1 MEFTNLQ
8 PQPKCLNGPRGYL
21 GQKGYTLLKKDLTPE
36 QQVELKREL
45 TAKPFTQGSVVSK
58 VQHTFPVY
66 RESDNKFYVPRY
78 FGESYFGPHTKNK
91 ISPGE
96 DITVQF
102 MGDLRDN
109 QKPVVKTFI
118 DHVKKNDE
126 GGGGLL
132 ELPCAYGKCLGVDTP
147 IIMYDGKIKLV
158 QDVEVGDKIM
168 GDDSTPRNVISL
180 ARGREMMYRVCS
192 KKGDGYI
199 VNESHILSLKCSTNH
214 SKNMKKGQVIDMSV
228 LEYLNLPKCFHG
240 RGGPLLGYRVPLDFE
255 EKSIE
260 IDPYLFGYWLGDG
273 SSRGTLISTQEST
286 VIKYIVE
293 CFKNNHTSLYLKY
306 TGDQYDYRINSM
318 TNNNIMMDFLRG
330 YNLLQNKHIPLH
342 YKCNSRK
349 IRLQLLAGIIDSDGY
364 FCHNCY
370 EITQKNEK
378 LLDDIVYLARSLGF
392 YSFKKQITK
401 ICYNS
406 KNGQKKGTYF
416 LTNICGKGLEEIPVS
431 CIRKKAHPRRLI
443 KDILNYRIKLEK
455 IGIDDYYGF
464 EIDGNRRF
472 VLGDFTVTHNTVL
485 SLNIISQL
493 QKKSLIIVHK
503 EFLMNQWIERIK
515 QFLPTARVGKIQ
527 GQTIDIEDKD
537 IVIGMLQSLSMKE
550 YPATTFDSFGLT
562 IIDEVHHISSEVFSC
577 ALFKLVTKYMLGL
590 SATMNRKDGT
600 TKIFKMFLGE
610 VVYKGT
616 RDEQHSVVVRAID
629 YVSND
634 EDFKT
639 VVTDYRGQT
648 QYSTM
653 IVKLC
658 EFNHRSEFILR
669 VLGDLLKESEE
680 KNQKQQIMILAHNKS
695 LLKYLYDAV
704 EARKIAT
711 VGYYVGGM
719 KEQALKESELKQ
731 VIIATYSMA
740 AEALDIKTL
749 TTLIMATPKTDI
761 EQAVGR
767 ILREKHGSPIVVD
780 IIDEHQPF
788 KNQWSKR
795 KAFYKKQNYKI
806 IHSSNL
812 TYQPNTN
819 LWKVEYNPNSCV
831 GGASSK
837 SNYTFKNDE
846 DDENVLLKGKCLIK
860 FKKN

>member
-58 VQHTFPVY
+58 VPHTFPVY

-78 FGESYFGPHTKNK
+78 FGEYYFGQPTKNK
-91 ISPGE
+91 ISPGD

-109 QKPVVKTFI
+109 QKAPVKAYM
-118 DHVKKNDE
+118 DHVNKSDE

-132 ELPCAYGKCLGVDTP
+132 ELVCAAGKTV
-147 IIMYDGKIKLV
+147 M
-158 QDVEVGDKIM
+158 
-168 GDDSTPRNVISL
+168 SL
-180 ARGREMMYRVCS
+180 
-192 KKGDGYI
+192 
-199 VNESHILSLKCSTNH
+199 H
-214 SKNMKKGQVIDMSV
+214 
-228 LEYLNLPKCFHG
+228 
-240 RGGPLLGYRVPLDFE
+240 
-255 EKSIE
+255 
-260 IDPYLFGYWLGDG
+260 
-273 SSRGTLISTQEST
+273 
-286 VIKYIVE
+286 
-293 CFKNNHTSLYLKY
+293 
-306 TGDQYDYRINSM
+306 
-318 TNNNIMMDFLRG
+318 
-330 YNLLQNKHIPLH
+330 
-342 YKCNSRK
+342 
-349 IRLQLLAGIIDSDGY
+349 
-364 FCHNCY
+364 
-370 EITQKNEK
+370 
-378 LLDDIVYLARSLGF
+378 
-392 YSFKKQITK
+392 
-401 ICYNS
+401 
-406 KNGQKKGTYF
+406 
-416 LTNICGKGLEEIPVS
+416 
-431 CIRKKAHPRRLI
+431 
-443 KDILNYRIKLEK
+443 
-455 IGIDDYYGF
+455 
-464 EIDGNRRF
+464 
-472 VLGDFTVTHNTVL
+472 
-485 SLNIISQL
+485 IISIIG
-493 QKKSLIIVHK
+493 KKTLVIVHK

-527 GQTIDIEDKD
+527 GQIVDIENKD

-550 YPATTFDSFGLT
+550 YPPTMFDSFGLT

-648 QYSTM
+648 QYSSM

-695 LLKYLYDAV
+695 LLKYLYDAI

-795 KAFYKKQNYKI
+795 KVFYKKQNYKI
-806 IHSSNL
+806 IRSSNL
-812 TYQPNTN
+812 IYQPNTN
-819 LWKVEYNPNSCV
+819 LWKVEYNPSLSSSC
-831 GGASSK
+831 APSK

-846 DDENVLLKGKCLIK
+846 DDENAMLKGKCLIK

>member
-1 MEFTNLQ
+1 MEFMN
-8 PQPKCLNGPRGYL
+8 PQSAKCLNGPRGYL
-21 GQKGYTLLKKDLTPE
+21 GQKGYTLMKKDLTPE

-58 VQHTFPVY
+58 VPHTFPVY
-66 RESDNKFYVPRY
+66 RESDNKFYIPRY
-78 FGESYFGPHTKNK
+78 FGESYFGAPTKNK
-91 ISPGE
+91 LSPGE
-96 DITVQF
+96 DISVQF

-109 QKPVVKTFI
+109 QKAPVKAYM

-132 ELPCAYGKCLGVDTP
+132 ELVCAAGKTV
-147 IIMYDGKIKLV
+147 M
-158 QDVEVGDKIM
+158 
-168 GDDSTPRNVISL
+168 SL
-180 ARGREMMYRVCS
+180 
-192 KKGDGYI
+192 
-199 VNESHILSLKCSTNH
+199 H
-214 SKNMKKGQVIDMSV
+214 
-228 LEYLNLPKCFHG
+228 
-240 RGGPLLGYRVPLDFE
+240 
-255 EKSIE
+255 
-260 IDPYLFGYWLGDG
+260 
-273 SSRGTLISTQEST
+273 
-286 VIKYIVE
+286 
-293 CFKNNHTSLYLKY
+293 
-306 TGDQYDYRINSM
+306 
-318 TNNNIMMDFLRG
+318 
-330 YNLLQNKHIPLH
+330 
-342 YKCNSRK
+342 
-349 IRLQLLAGIIDSDGY
+349 
-364 FCHNCY
+364 
-370 EITQKNEK
+370 
-378 LLDDIVYLARSLGF
+378 
-392 YSFKKQITK
+392 
-401 ICYNS
+401 
-406 KNGQKKGTYF
+406 
-416 LTNICGKGLEEIPVS
+416 
-431 CIRKKAHPRRLI
+431 
-443 KDILNYRIKLEK
+443 
-455 IGIDDYYGF
+455 
-464 EIDGNRRF
+464 
-472 VLGDFTVTHNTVL
+472 
-485 SLNIISQL
+485 IISIIG
-493 QKKSLIIVHK
+493 KKTLVIVHK
-503 EFLMNQWIERIK
+503 EFLMNQWIERIR

-527 GQTIDIEDKD
+527 GQIVDIEDKD

-629 YVSND
+629 YISND

-648 QYSTM
+648 QYSSM

-658 EFNHRSEFILR
+658 EFNHRSEFILK
-669 VLGDLLKESEE
+669 VLGDLLKESAE

-695 LLKYLYDAV
+695 LLKYLYDAI
-704 EARKIAT
+704 EARQIAT

-795 KAFYKKQNYKI
+795 KVFYKKQNYKI
-806 IHSSNL
+806 IRSSNL
-812 TYQPNTN
+812 IYQPNTS
-819 LWKVEYNPNSCV
+819 LWKVEHNPNSCAV
-831 GGASSK
+831 SSK
-837 SNYTFKNDE
+837 SNYHLKNDE
-846 DDENVLLKGKCLIK
+846 DNENDENVLLKGKCLIK